1 MTQTDGYSQFCPIAL
16 TAEII
21 CKRWTALVLR
31 ALFCG
36 ARSYSDIHGGVPG
49 MSSATL
55 SQRLK
60 ELEHANIIERQKA
73 TNGQSGE
80 YRLTEAGQKLF
91 PILEAMGDWSQ
102 DWLRR
107 EITDD
112 RNLNPDVLFWELRQL
127 NLAHGKPVE
136 NRRVAEFLVTEAKG
150 RRKYY
155 WLVFESGDIDV
166 CHKNPGH
173 EVDLWVTANIRTL
186 VEIWLGHVP
195 LTGAVDDG
203 RLRLD
208 GRPDEIA
215 AFRDWFMLSHFSR
228 RLLRQG

>member
-1 MTQTDGYSQFCPIAL
+1 MTETDGYRQFCPIAL

-21 CKRWTALVLR
+21 CKRWTPLVLR

-36 ARSYSDIHGGVPG
+36 ARSYSDIQGGVPD

-60 ELEHANIIERQKA
+60 ELEHANIIERPKSA
-73 TNGQSGE
+73 SGQRSE
-80 YRLTEAGQKLF
+80 YRLTEAGMKLF

-107 EITDD
+107 DITAE

-127 NLAHGKPVE
+127 NIAHGKPVE
-136 NRRVAEFLVTEAKG
+136 SRRVAEFLVTEASG
-150 RRKYY
+150 RQKYY
-155 WLVFESGDIDV
+155 WLVFEPDDIDV
-166 CHKNPGH
+166 CHKDPGH
-173 EVDLWVTANIRTL
+173 AVDLWVTAHIRSL
-186 VEIWLGHVP
+186 VEVWLGHVP
-195 LTGAVDDG
+195 LARALDEG
-203 RLRLD
+203 RVTLD
-208 GRPDEIA
+208 GPPGEIA

-228 RLLRQG
+228 RLLRPA